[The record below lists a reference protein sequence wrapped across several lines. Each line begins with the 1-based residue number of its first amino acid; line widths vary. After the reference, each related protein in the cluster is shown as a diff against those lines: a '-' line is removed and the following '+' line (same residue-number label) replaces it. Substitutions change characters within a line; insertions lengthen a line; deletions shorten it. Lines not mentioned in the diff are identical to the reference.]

1 MTKTESKN
9 LNGLLNDYIHLITNN
24 KKVTINTRFN
34 SATDTTGESVTAIV
48 TIPAS
53 RCPCGCGGEWT
64 RNSASYKMW
73 KPKRTCQKSVAYNYA
88 IDAKDNHICSVKALL
103 KRMFS
108 NIEIFKLEE
117 LPIKEHP
124 KRGYAFSAQTN
135 IEIV

>member
-9 LNGLLNDYIHLITNN
+9 LNGLLTDYIHLITNN

-34 SATDTTGESVTAIV
+34 SATATTGESVTAIV

-53 RCPCGCGGEWT
+53 RCPCGCGGE
-64 RNSASYKMW
+64 W

-88 IDAKDNHICSVKALL
+88 IDAKDNHICSVMELL

-108 NIEIFKLEE
+108 NIEIFNLVE
-117 LPIKEHP
+117 LPIREHP
-124 KRGYAFSAQTN
+124 RRGYAFSAQTN